1 MTPILVTG
9 GAGYIGSHAC
19 KAVAKAGYRPV
30 AFDNMSMG
38 HDWAVKWGPL
48 EKGDIRDEERL
59 SEVIKA
65 HRPDAVMHFAGRAY
79 VRESVTDPAS
89 YFSNNVVGSHCLL
102 EAMRDHGLV
111 RIVFSSSCST
121 YGTADAG
128 PVTEQTPQAPISPY
142 GASKLM
148 VERMMADYDTAYGLR
163 SVSLRYFN
171 ACGADPETEIGEDHD
186 PEPHL
191 IPRALMAAAGQLD
204 ALDILGTDYPTPDG
218 TCIRDY
224 VHVTDLADAHV
235 KALTYLLEGGETAAF
250 NLGSGQGFSVRQ
262 VVEAVER
269 VTGNKVPTRTEK
281 HHPGDVA
288 QLFAD
293 GSLARIALGFEPK
306 ITDLDEMVA
315 TAWAWYRKH
324 GLGQ

>member
-1 MTPILVTG
+1 MTVVLVTG

-19 KAVAKAGYRPV
+19 KALTKAGCQPV
-30 AFDNMSMG
+30 AFDNMSLG

-48 EKGDIRDEERL
+48 ERGDIRDKERVL
-59 SEVIKA
+59 EVMEA
-65 HRPDAVMHFAGRAY
+65 HRPDAVMHFAGQAY

-102 EAMRDHGLV
+102 EAMRERG
-111 RIVFSSSCST
+111 IGKIIFSSSCST
-121 YGTADAG
+121 YGAVNAG

-148 VERMMADYDTAYGLR
+148 VERMLDDYDTAYGLL
-163 SVSLRYFN
+163 SASLRYFN

-191 IPRALMAAAGQLD
+191 IPRALMAAAGQLES
-204 ALDILGTDYPTPDG
+204 LDVLGTDYPTPDG

-224 VHVTDLADAHV
+224 VHVSDLADAHV
-235 KALTYLLEGGETAAF
+235 KALSYLQDGGETTAL

-262 VVEAVER
+262 VVDAVER
-269 VTGNKVPTRTEK
+269 VTGKNVATRNLERQ
-281 HHPGDVA
+281 PGDVA

-293 GSLARIALGFEPK
+293 GSLAQRVLGFDPV
-306 ITDLDEMVA
+306 ITDLDEIVA
-315 TAWAWYRKH
+315 TAWAWYQKH